1 MEFVTLSV
9 MCLQDIQ
16 VSADREGMKLLM
28 WETVNTLNL
37 ISPLFCE
44 APRLDGLR
52 H

>member
-1 MEFVTLSV
+1 MEFVTLSG

-16 VSADREGMKLLM
+16 VSADRLGDTEVGDS
-28 WETVNTLNL
+28 EYTELNP
-37 ISPLFCE
+37 PLFCE